1 MIALFGLVLLLA
13 LLSIPFG
20 VPGIWIMIAAALG
33 MVWLSPV
40 GHAGW
45 LVIGGCVAI
54 ALASEILDFVF
65 ASRYTKKYGGS
76 NRAAWGAII
85 GGIVGAVVG
94 VPIPIIGP
102 IVGAIGGSFLG
113 ALAFELTTGAPA
125 EGAARA
131 ATGAAIG
138 RTLATATKV
147 GAGVVIAVILL
158 AAVVFQPSSG
168 VLAARAGILPT

>member
-1 MIALFGLVLLLA
+1 MIVLFALVLLLA
-13 LLSIPFG
+13 LVAIPFG

-45 LVIGGCVAI
+45 LVIGACVAI
-54 ALASEILDFVF
+54 AVVSEVADFVL

-85 GGIVGAVVG
+85 GGIVGAIVG
-94 VPIPIIGP
+94 VPVPIVGP
-102 IVGAIGGSFLG
+102 IVGAVAGSFLG
-113 ALAFELTTGAPA
+113 ALAFELTTGATA
-125 EGAARA
+125 DGATRA

-138 RTLATATKV
+138 RTLATGLKV
-147 GAGVVIAVILL
+147 AAGVVIAVILL
-158 AAVVFQPSSG
+158 AAVVF
-168 VLAARAGILPT
+168 